1 MFENK
6 DGIMVKFH
14 DKTWENL
21 ITLSKAGGSTRLMLM
36 QLNALNKEKVQLEN
50 KVAGITK
57 EMLKIVGKIE
67 LLQDLAEKEI
77 KKKEAK

>member
-1 MFENK
+1 MAEK
-6 DGIMVKFH
+6 IDDILKKEV
-14 DKTWENL
+14 E
-21 ITLSKAGGSTRLMLM
+21 SY
-36 QLNALNKEKVQLEN
+36 NALNKEKSELEN

-77 KKKEAK
+77 KKKDKK

>member
-1 MFENK
+1 MSEK
-6 DGIMVKFH
+6 MD
-14 DKTWENL
+14 D
-21 ITLSKAGGSTRLMLM
+21 RLK
-36 QLNALNKEKVQLEN
+36 QEVESYNALNKEKVQLEN